1 MAMNNKQRWMG
12 GVVLLGG
19 GALLAALLLKGQ
31 GEQALGTSN
40 ATQQPATTVVRS
52 QNQPKEDL
60 SAVHLQPLTIDV
72 ETERRLLE
80 KQREQREKAVAEQ
93 EARTAEYLALQQKA
107 EAEAARRAAEEYA
120 AQLAK
125 RQARLDAQAESSDSL
140 PPELIDGDMQQ
151 KTADEREEIQRLAAQ
166 ANVRADEAHQAS
178 LQAEQAAQSARDKAE
193 KARGEKEALQKAHAE
208 KIEKDRQQA
217 IATRKAEAEARKKQ
231 EELAAKQKA
240 ESEAKRKEDE
250 AKRKEDEAKR
260 KKEAQKQEEL
270 AAKRK
275 AEEDVAAKRKAEA
288 DARTK
293 KKEEELAE
301 KRKDD
306 EEAKRK
312 KEAQR
317 QEELAAKR
325 KADEARK
332 KQESAKQETEAA
344 QRKTASPE
352 EKELQT
358 ANKKLDEERGRA
370 ILEGETKPWMVQVSI
385 ASTQANADA
394 IVARLRAK
402 GYKVKTS
409 QTSKGVRVMVGPE
422 KGRAA
427 ADALRNQVVK
437 DTSLNAKSAWVID
450 WQPPQ

>member
-31 GEQALGTSN
+31 GEQALGTGN

-166 ANVRADEAHQAS
+166 ANIRADEAHQAS

-231 EELAAKQKA
+231 EELTTKQKA
-240 ESEAKRKEDE
+240 ESE

-288 DARTK
+288 DARIK

-325 KADEARK
+325 KADETRK

-427 ADALRNQVVK
+427 ADALRNQVAK

>member
-31 GEQALGTSN
+31 GEQALGTDRV
-40 ATQQPATTVVRS
+40 TQQPATAVVRS
-52 QNQPKEDL
+52 QNQPKDDL

-125 RQARLDAQAESSDSL
+125 RQARLDAQADSSDSV
-140 PPELIDGDMQQ
+140 PPELIDSDMQQ
-151 KTADEREEIQRLAAQ
+151 KTAEERQEIQRLAAQ
-166 ANVRADEAHQAS
+166 ANVRADAAHQAS
-178 LQAEQAAQSARDKAE
+178 LQAERAAQSARDKAE

-208 KIEKDRQQA
+208 KMEKARQQA
-217 IATRKAEAEARKKQ
+217 MATRKAETEARKKQ

-240 ESEAKRKEDE
+240 EDDAKRKED
-250 AKRKEDEAKR
+250 DAKR
-260 KKEAQKQEEL
+260 KKDAQKQEEL

-275 AEEDVAAKRKAEA
+275 ADEEAAAKRKAEA
-288 DARTK
+288 DARAK

-306 EEAKRK
+306 EDAKRK
-312 KEAQR
+312 KEAQL

-332 KQESAKQETEAA
+332 KQESETA

-352 EKELQT
+352 DKELQT

-427 ADALRNQVVK
+427 ADALRNQVAK
-437 DTSLNAKSAWVID
+437 DSSLNATSAWVID